1 MTQLKMT
8 KTDRIL
14 EWMRYRP
21 ITNAIAVE
29 KFNEYRL
36 SDVILRLRKAGH
48 IIDCEMVKKKD
59 GTGKYGVYR
68 LIKERR

>member
-1 MTQLKMT
+1 MEKSKTQQIFEHL
-8 KTDRIL
+8 
-14 EWMRYRP
+14 RYGFP
-21 ITNAIAVE
+21 ITNAIAVQ

-48 IIDCEMVKKKD
+48 IIECEMVEKKD

-68 LIKERR
+68 MLKERG

>member
-1 MTQLKMT
+1 MLKTT

-14 EWMRYRP
+14 DYMRYRP
-21 ITNAIAVE
+21 ITNAIAAD
-29 KFNEYRL
+29 KFDEYRL

-48 IIDCEMVKKKD
+48 IIDCEMVQKKD

-68 LIKERR
+68 LIKERG